1 MRFRWS
7 LRRGRQNHPEMVI
20 SRGRAFDCIV
30 GMFLIRMAL
39 RLVVLAAIIDLT
51 AHIVPGIHV
60 HGGFA
65 WLLWVAVIFS
75 VVNLIL
81 GPVFR
86 LLSLPFIVLTLGLFL
101 LVVNAALLAIT
112 AGLSTH
118 LDIDNFWSAVLGG
131 FLIALFSWL
140 AELLLPLF
148 RRHGR
153 HRGEPVPAGE
163 PR

>member
-1 MRFRWS
+1 M
-7 LRRGRQNHPEMVI
+7 L
-20 SRGRAFDCIV
+20 
-30 GMFLIRMAL
+30 LIWLAL

-65 WLLWVAVIFS
+65 WLLWVALIFS

-81 GPVFR
+81 GPLFR
-86 LLSLPFIVLTLGLFL
+86 LLSLPFIILTLGLFL

-118 LDIDNFWSAVLGG
+118 LDIDNFGSAVLGG
-131 FLIALFSWL
+131 LLIAVFSWL
-140 AELLLPLF
+140 AELLLPLG
-148 RRHGR
+148 RRGR
-153 HRGEPVPAGE
+153 HRDEPATASDPA
-163 PR
+163 